1 MPNQTSAMFHFINKN
16 SIFQILLL
24 LAGCTWLLIRWISG
38 QPEMVVTHDMPV
50 FTHGTVAYLMQHIV
64 LFKAIIISNLLL
76 QLFLLYVCFSA
87 NDFAEERFSL
97 MPLVFY
103 VWLLNGIANPLHI
116 SNIFFINTIALFMF
130 NLSIQLNNPSLK
142 GKVFMLGLLTGLGTF
157 LSATMLL
164 FIIYCIISILIYRY
178 SRSKDIV
185 ILFLGIL
192 LPFVYMLAFGY
203 LTDNPQSLGHAM
215 QQLVIFDFHST
226 FHGLGI
232 TKLLLLIALVI
243 LILIIVASQKMQF
256 DNKVILQR
264 RRLTTIAAFTITA
277 LFIVIADSSQFP
289 YNLLYLYLPVSIY
302 LAIMSQS
309 RKLRLRHDLLTVL
322 CITLLLLLNLLP

>member
-1 MPNQTSAMFHFINKN
+1 MFHFINKN
-16 SIFQILLL
+16 NLFQILLL
-24 LAGCTWLLIRWISG
+24 LAGSAWLLFRWVSG
-38 QPEMVVTHDMPV
+38 QPEMVVTNDIPI
-50 FTHGTVAYLMQHIV
+50 FSHGMITYLMQHIA
-64 LFKAIIISNLLL
+64 LFKVIIIINLLL
-76 QLFLLYVCFSA
+76 QLFLLYVCFMA
-87 NDFAEERFSL
+87 NDFAEERHSL

-103 VWLLNGIANPLHI
+103 IWLMNGVGNPLHI

-142 GKVFMLGLLTGLGTF
+142 GKVFMLGLLIGLGTF

-164 FIIYCIISILIYRY
+164 FTIYCIISILIYRY

-192 LPFVYMLAFGY
+192 FPFLYMWAIGY
-203 LTDNPQSLGHAM
+203 LTDTSQSLEQII
-215 QQLVIFDFHST
+215 QQLTIFNFHST

-232 TKLLLLIALVI
+232 TKLLLLIALAI
-243 LILIIVASQKMQF
+243 LLLIIVASQKVQF

-277 LFIVIADSSQFP
+277 LFIVIADCSQFP
-289 YNLLYLYLPVSIY
+289 YNLQYLYLPVSIY

-309 RKLRLRHDLLTVL
+309 RKLRLRHDLLTAL
-322 CITLLLLLNLLP
+322 SITLLLLLNLLP